1 MKKIL
6 SLFLAVM
13 MVVSLCPISA
23 WADDANPIELP
34 QLIEQEELPEPAEE
48 QPVEEQPA
56 EEQEPQ
62 EEQGL
67 NTIDFGNSEAAPA

>member
-34 QLIEQEELPEPAEE
+34 QLIEQEELPEPAE
-48 QPVEEQPA
+48 
-56 EEQEPQ
+56 
-62 EEQGL
+62 
-67 NTIDFGNSEAAPA
+67 

>member
-34 QLIEQEELPEPAEE
+34 QLIEQEEQQEELPEPAEE

-62 EEQGL
+62 ETGVKHH
-67 NTIDFGNSEAAPA
+67 